1 MRQAQPIR
9 IFQRTAKVG
18 RKSNAQ
24 KQGSIQ
30 LGSTGNDTL
39 FQTMHGFKN
48 QRQHTPLNN
57 CLWVE
62 VLPADGLNR
71 SE

>member
-9 IFQRTAKVG
+9 IFQRAAKVG

-24 KQGSIQ
+24 KQGGIQ
-30 LGSTGNDTL
+30 FGSTGNDTL

-57 CLWVE
+57 CLWVD
-62 VLPADGLNR
+62 VLRTDGLH
-71 SE
+71 SCE